1 MIMIRIYF
9 VSFSFF
15 PLLRSHLIMFTPSA
29 SQTSPVS
36 RPATPER
43 RQFVRHVIAG
53 SAVCATAPLQLGAAF
68 AQAAWPS
75 KPVKIILPFPAGATS
90 DVLARILTDR
100 LATTL
105 GQPIVIENKVGAGG
119 TLGSAEAAKAAPD
132 GYTLLWGTVS
142 SLAIAPALFPNAGYD
157 PATSFA
163 PISQVFRIAH
173 VVSVPANH
181 PAKTLA
187 DLLAMAKDKP
197 GVMSYASSGNGTIS
211 HLIGE
216 LLLARTG
223 TKMLHVPY
231 RSAPQGQADHLSGR
245 IDVRFD
251 TLLDGSGGLQSGKTR
266 ALAVTSSTRVPS
278 LPNVPT
284 LAEAGVPDFVVT
296 GWLAFVGPAGLPG
309 AISQRMSS
317 ALQTVLQ
324 QKETQDA
331 LAPHGVEIAHLPPA
345 ALQQHITSEAKRFGD
360 VVRSLNIQPG

>member
-1 MIMIRIYF
+1 MKAIDSTFSTVSGTPQAAGFKESLPSSQRRQLISRF
-9 VSFSFF
+9 VAAGACLAAQ
-15 PLLRSHLIMFTPSA
+15 PLLLSS
-29 SQTSPVS
+29 
-36 RPATPER
+36 
-43 RQFVRHVIAG
+43 
-53 SAVCATAPLQLGAAF
+53 AF
-68 AQAAWPS
+68 AQTAWPT

-100 LATTL
+100 LAAQL
-105 GQPIVIENKVGAGG
+105 GQPFAIENKVGAGG

-142 SLAIAPALFPNAGYD
+142 SLAVAPALFPNSGYD
-157 PATSFA
+157 PSNSFT

-173 VVSVPANH
+173 VVSVPVNH

-187 DLLAMAKDKP
+187 ELLAMGREKP
-197 GVMSYASSGNGTIS
+197 GAMSYASSGNGTIS

-216 LLLARTG
+216 LLLSRTG
-223 TKMLHVPY
+223 AKMLHVPY

-251 TLLDGSGGLQSGKTR
+251 TLLDGRGGLQSGQTR

-278 LPNVPT
+278 LPHVPT
-284 LAEAGVPDFVVT
+284 MAEAGVPDFVVT
-296 GWLAFVGPAGLPG
+296 GWFAFVGPAGLPSSV
-309 AISQRMSS
+309 SQRMSS
-317 ALQTVLQ
+317 ALQSILQ
-324 QKETQDA
+324 QKDTQDA